1 MPHDSQRI
9 QVAPAD
15 LAVVTSSAESGALPA
30 MAGAGGHATGTVVI
44 LVRFPTPWGN
54 QRIAGAFLVLGPHF
68 GARPEPHA
76 VRLSVARI
84 LDRWVGTDVT
94 WGRLPPLSP
103 AEITATIAAAP
114 AEPLR
119 IDVTHI
125 AQRWAYD
132 KPDDHGI
139 AIVASA
145 DGPCSPGYATGTSG
159 GIAPRLDVYVR

>member
-1 MPHDSQRI
+1 MPHDSQRM

-30 MAGAGGHATGTVVI
+30 MAGGGGHATGTVVI

-54 QRIAGAFLVLGPHF
+54 QRIAGAFLLLGPHY
-68 GARPEPHA
+68 GARPEHRA
-76 VRLSVARI
+76 FRLSVARI
-84 LDRWVGTDVT
+84 LDRWVGADVT
-94 WGRLPPLSP
+94 WGRLPRLSP
-103 AEITATIAAAP
+103 AEIATTVAGAP

-119 IDVTHI
+119 IDVTQI
-125 AQRWAYD
+125 VERWAYG

-145 DGPCSPGYATGTSG
+145 VGPFSPGYATGTSG